1 MTTPN
6 WTNYKTVAMDDLGL
20 SPATI
25 SGEPRVSLKVLAVQP
40 DGSGECGIWSC
51 TPGERTI
58 VFDHDE
64 FCHFL
69 DGEGV
74 YIHDDGEEI
83 PVSSGSMV
91 FFPNGWSGRS
101 IITKTLSKA
110 YAGR

>member
-1 MTTPN
+1 MNTPN
-6 WTNYKTVAMDDLGL
+6 WPDYKSVAMDDIGI
-20 SPATI
+20 SPTTI
-25 SGEPRVSLKVLAVQP
+25 SGEPRVSLKIIDARP
-40 DGSGECGIWSC
+40 DGTGECGIWSC
-51 TPGERTI
+51 TPGERRI

-74 YIHDDGEEI
+74 YIHDSGEEI
-83 PVSSGSMV
+83 AVRAGTII

>member
-6 WTNYKTVAMDDLGL
+6 WHDYTSIEMDDLGI

-25 SGEPRVSLKVLAVQP
+25 SGEPRVSLKILNARA
-40 DGSGECGIWSC
+40 DGTGECGIWSC

-69 DGEGV
+69 GGEGV
-74 YIHDDGEEI
+74 YIHDNGEEI
-83 PVSSGSMV
+83 PVTAGSIV